1 MRTITT
7 SLVLSLGML
16 GTFCLGCA
24 RNTPAPAT
32 PPPKEEVAS
41 VPESVDSE
49 TSGSAHSFDV
59 GMEFQDKG
67 DSENRRASHDAP
79 PTGAWRPVEKNKSL
93 DAKR

>member
-7 SLVLSLGML
+7 SLVLSLGIL
-16 GTFCLGCA
+16 GTFCFGCA
-24 RNTPAPAT
+24 RSTPAPAT
-32 PPPKEEVAS
+32 PKEEVAS

-49 TSGSAHSFDV
+49 SSGNAHSIDV

-79 PTGAWRPVEKNKSL
+79 PTGAWRPVEKDKSL